1 MTIKL
6 HHLNFSRSSRI
17 IWLCEEGNIPYEMI
31 SYQRDA
37 QTMRS
42 PPELG
47 EVHRLAKAPTVEVDG
62 HVMVESAAIIE
73 YLVEKHSDGALGV
86 APDHPERAKY
96 LEWLHFAEGTMGMS
110 FIITGIAP
118 MLGGLQEP
126 LNGFLQAEVDKLLDH
141 LEAELEGKEFLV
153 ADKFTG
159 ADINLHYM
167 LEGRAMA
174 GQLDNRPNC
183 KNYFERLCAR
193 DGYKK
198 TVELGGPILLPRPS

>member
-1 MTIKL
+1 MIKL
-6 HHLNFSRSSRI
+6 HHLKFSRSSRI
-17 IWLCEEGNIPYEMI
+17 IWLCEEGGIEYDMVPYD
-31 SYQRDA
+31 RDPV
-37 QTMRS
+37 TRRS

-47 EVHRLAKAPTVEVDG
+47 EAHRLAKAPTVEVDG

-118 MLGGLQEP
+118 MLGGLP
-126 LNGFLQAEVDKLLDH
+126 DVLNGFLQGEVDKLLDH
-141 LEAELEGKEFLV
+141 LELELEGRDFLV

-167 LEGRAMA
+167 LEGRDAM
-174 GQLDNRPNC
+174 GQLGSRPNC
-183 KNYFERLCAR
+183 KRYFDALVAR
-193 DGYKK
+193 PGYQK
-198 TVELGGPILLPRPS
+198 TVELGGPVLLPRPG

>member
-1 MTIKL
+1 MIKL
-6 HHLNFSRSSRI
+6 HHLNYSRSSRI
-17 IWLCEEGNIPYEMI
+17 IWLCEEGHIPYEMVQ
-31 SYQRDA
+31 YDRDPV
-37 QTMRS
+37 TRRS

-47 EVHRLAKAPTVEVDG
+47 EAHRLAKAPTVEVDG

-73 YLVEKHSDGALGV
+73 YLIEKHSDGALGV
-86 APDHPERAKY
+86 AADHAERAKY

-118 MLGGLQEP
+118 MLGGLP
-126 LNGFLQAEVDKLLDH
+126 DVMGGFLNAEVDKLLDH

-167 LEGRAMA
+167 LEGRSVM
-174 GQLDNRPNC
+174 GQLDSRPNC
-183 KNYFERLCAR
+183 KSYFERLCAR
-193 DGYKK
+193 DGYQK

>member
-1 MTIKL
+1 MIKL
-6 HHLNFSRSSRI
+6 HHLGFSRSSRI
-17 IWLCEEGNIPYEMI
+17 IWLCEEAGIDYEMEV
-31 SYQRDA
+31 YHRDPK
-37 QTMRS
+37 TRRS

-47 EVHRLAKAPTVEVDG
+47 EAHRLAKAPTVEVDG
-62 HVMVESAAIIE
+62 HVMVESGAIIE

-86 APDHPERAKY
+86 APGEPERAKY

-118 MLGGLQEP
+118 MLGGLP
-126 LNGFLQAEVDKLLDH
+126 DTLNGFLQAEVTKLMVH
-141 LEAELEGKEFLV
+141 LEAELEGKDFIV

-167 LEGRAMA
+167 LEGRSAM
-174 GQLDNRPNC
+174 GQLENYPNC
-183 KNYFERLCAR
+183 KRYFEALCAR

-198 TVELGGPILLPRPS
+198 TVELGGPVLMPRPS